1 MSLNHTLNTTAAKFS
16 IWTAQHPAAAR
27 ALMVAVPFVAAL
39 VTALV
44 TRQPVYACGTGPGA
58 GCGGG

>member
-1 MSLNHTLNTTAAKFS
+1 MSLTLTLNNTAAKFTL
-16 IWTAQHPAAAR
+16 WTAQHPTAAR
-27 ALMVAVPFVAAL
+27 ALLVTLPFVAAL